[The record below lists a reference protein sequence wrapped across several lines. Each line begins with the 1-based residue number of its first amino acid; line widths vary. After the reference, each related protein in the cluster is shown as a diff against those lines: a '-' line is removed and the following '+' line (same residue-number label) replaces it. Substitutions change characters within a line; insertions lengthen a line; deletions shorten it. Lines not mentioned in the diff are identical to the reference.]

1 MHGLHFT
8 VITRAFWVGVAHGE
22 KSALARKR
30 TKQICGST
38 CGEKFEKIL
47 DDDMKFDAKKH
58 LKAHRI
64 KKERAK
70 MALFE
75 FVMEAMRQQI
85 GWRRKEQIWMVVQ
98 WPCKMLPL
106 FTANGKI
113 GVTLKNSSRNR
124 KQSVSL

>member
-1 MHGLHFT
+1 M
-8 VITRAFWVGVAHGE
+8 
-22 KSALARKR
+22 ARKR

-38 CGEKFEKIL
+38 CGKKFEKIL

-106 FTANGKI
+106 FTAKWKNWRDSEE
-113 GVTLKNSSRNR
+113 LKPKPKAKCIFVIKKKEKGEHQDEWCRTAD
-124 KQSVSL
+124 V